1 LETGLDGDLGSAD
14 AMSYFGRSWC
24 IIHSMTR
31 ITVDVNDEW
40 LDAARRVLG
49 TGTKVATIN
58 EALRAQAVR
67 DQAARILAALD
78 SAAMDFTGSEA
89 AFGYGGGR
97 DLSRLGDE
105 ARTGRVA

>member
-1 LETGLDGDLGSAD
+1 
-14 AMSYFGRSWC
+14 
-24 IIHSMTR
+24 MTR

-49 TGTKVATIN
+49 TSTKVATIN
-58 EALRAQAVR
+58 EALRAQAVK

-78 SAAMDFTGSEA
+78 SVAMDFTGSEA

-97 DLSRLGDE
+97 DLSRLADE
-105 ARTGRVA
+105 ARRGRVA